1 MSRAAWRLPA
11 FVLALATSLLVLL
24 LWASG
29 AEWRGPPLPAHERV
43 FPGSRFQP
51 AFGRATREGQQLQV
65 EAAGEDHSA
74 LQVTQV
80 PGLDASRFPVLRYRF
95 RDFPRTLELSLVFR
109 TAERPDDVRTLGL
122 PWPGGGTGTVD
133 LSRVAAWHGELVEI
147 GFAQFA
153 TAHNVPAELGFRPF
167 ELVSAELWSPSW
179 RGSLAALGD
188 EWLGGWPWSQRSVHA
203 LGRENR
209 AAHSQSMVVCAA
221 LAILVALGWAAVLL
235 RLRGRQLGLALAV
248 VAGMAWLGLD
258 LRWQWSLGQR
268 LLAARVLYADAADW
282 PARSRLVGDSDI
294 LRAADELKAL
304 LEGEPP
310 GTRILVQGGNGYE
323 TLRLE
328 WHMLPLNVGLLAA
341 ALPHAH
347 SIPDGSVIVFYQS
360 DAWRRNPAL
369 RRLLAHSTR
378 LRADADVVMAEGF
391 EAEPLVV
398 FRYRHDD

>member
-1 MSRAAWRLPA
+1 MSRAAWRLPG
-11 FVLALATSLLVLL
+11 FLLALAASLLVLL

-29 AEWRGPPLPAHERV
+29 ADWRGPLFPAHERV
-43 FPGSRFQP
+43 YPGSRFQP
-51 AFGRATREGQQLQV
+51 AFGRATREGQRLHV

-95 RDFPRTLELSLVFR
+95 TGFPRTLELSLVFR
-109 TAERPDDVRTLGL
+109 TAERPDDVRTLSL
-122 PWPGGGTGTVD
+122 PWPGSGTGTVD
-133 LSRVAAWHGELVEI
+133 LSRVAAWHGELIEI
-147 GFAQFA
+147 GFAEFA
-153 TAHNVPAELGFRPF
+153 TAHNVPPEQGFRPF
-167 ELVSAELWSPSW
+167 GLVSAELWSPSW

-209 AAHSQSMVVCAA
+209 AAHSQPMVVCAA
-221 LAILVALGWAAVLL
+221 LAVLITLAWAALLL
-235 RLRGRQLGLALAV
+235 RLRGQRLGVALAV
-248 VAGMAWLGLD
+248 AAAIAWFGLD

-268 LLAARVLYADAADW
+268 LLAARTLYADAPDW
-282 PARSRLVGDSDI
+282 PARARLVGDSAI
-294 LRAADELKAL
+294 LRAADDLRAL
-304 LEGEPP
+304 LQGEPTS
-310 GTRILVQGGNGYE
+310 TRILVQGGTGYE

-328 WHMLPLNVGLLAA
+328 WHLLPLNVGLLAA

-347 SIPDGSVIVFYQS
+347 SIPDGSLIVFYAS

-378 LRADADVVMAEGF
+378 VRAEADVVMADGF
-391 EAEPLVV
+391 DAESLVV
-398 FRYRHDD
+398 FRYRHDE